1 MKFGLESEKMI
12 YDLKE
17 KKISNSAQRMLQSLE
32 DYKVIYGDSD
42 VNRVTGEFVHSMI
55 EMSSSPTTDVFGV
68 VRDYLFSYEL
78 VKEVAD
84 RTGGRLLPMGSYPL
98 SYQPT
103 MVSKWEYHVKN
114 SILSNN
120 PDVGWELSPEHG
132 LFAAANCAGVHVHAE
147 LETQLQ
153 FHPFSNEIIDKH
165 NLAVALIPL
174 CAFSSSPYSEGI
186 HEAKSMR
193 AHRYFYGIYEK
204 FSKGSGIPPMF
215 SSSLSLLR
223 YYLQTG
229 RTWISRGE
237 SLGYDPEELQK
248 LTVGNGAN
256 WGMVRWNYKW
266 NTIEM
271 RCFDTDLVGMDL
283 AKFTLASRALKR
295 ADLKGEHLHTRIL
308 FGENADL
315 PTEIEKQD
323 ALIKTLLPE
332 LLAVNAG
339 DVSVLPTILMNRLIY
354 LSVTEGLSNGLVYD
368 YVGRVIKFAS
378 YELDWKEKWV
388 ANTLTKAYF
397 DCESTSDWILK
408 LTNKKKNLR
417 PEEVDALIHE
427 LLKKEDGQLERLRSG
442 LPKDMQPPKESPF
455 HALKGSA
462 HA

>member
-17 KKISNSAQRMLQSLE
+17 KKISHSAQRMLQGLE

-55 EMSSSPTTDVFGV
+55 EMASSPTADVFGV
-68 VRDYLFSYEL
+68 VRDYLISYGL
-78 VKEVAD
+78 VREVAE
-84 RTGGRLLPMGSYPL
+84 RTGKRLLPVGSYPL
-98 SYQPT
+98 SFQPT
-103 MVSKWEYHVKN
+103 MVSKWEYYVKN
-114 SILSNN
+114 AILSNN
-120 PDVGWELSPEHG
+120 SEVGWELAPGHG

-147 LETQLQ
+147 LETQPQ

-174 CAFSSSPYSEGI
+174 CAFSSSPYFEGV

-193 AHRYFYGIYEK
+193 AYRYFFGIYEK
-204 FSKGSGIPPMF
+204 FATGAGIPPMF

-223 YYLQTG
+223 YYLQTS
-229 RTWISRGE
+229 RTWVSRGE
-237 SLGYDPEELQK
+237 SLGFDPSDLQK
-248 LTVGNGAN
+248 LTVRNGAN

-295 ADLKGEHLHTRIL
+295 ADLKGEHLHARIL
-308 FGENADL
+308 LGENADL
-315 PTEIEKQD
+315 PSDPIKQD

-332 LLAVNAG
+332 IFEVTG
-339 DVSVLPTILMNRLIY
+339 SEVTVLPTVLMHRLIY
-354 LSVTEGLSNGLVYD
+354 LSVTEGLSHPLVYE
-368 YVGRVIKFAS
+368 YIGKIIRFAS

-388 ANTLTKAYF
+388 ANVLTKAYF

-408 LTNKKKNLR
+408 FTHRKKNLR
-417 PEEVDALIHE
+417 REDVDQLILE
-427 LLKKEDGQLERLRSG
+427 LLKKEDAQFEILSSA
-442 LPKDMQPPKESPF
+442 LPKDLQPPKENPF
-455 HALKGSA
+455 HVLKGMA
-462 HA
+462 HV